1 MTTRQIQASQNMTAQ
16 LPIKEIWVTCVGV
29 LDIQIARSFSQLLVN
44 AASDNVTRI
53 HTLIQSAGGTV
64 NEGIFLNE
72 FFRSFPVEVVAYNAG
87 HIGSA
92 SLTAYLGARKR
103 YVCSNG
109 TFLVHRT
116 KPAPVNTW
124 TLPHIQTI
132 VDGLHI
138 EDARTEAVL
147 RSASSL
153 TEKHWNIFHSG
164 CDLTID
170 ATTAIEV
177 GIAHGLRS
185 FTPAGPM
192 YSL

>member
-1 MTTRQIQASQNMTAQ
+1 MTEH
-16 LPIKEIWVTCVGV
+16 LPTKEIWVTCVGV

-44 AASDNVTRI
+44 AASDKVTRI
-53 HTLIQSAGGTV
+53 HTLIQSPGGTI
-64 NEGIFLNE
+64 NEGIFLYE
-72 FFRSFPVEVVAYNAG
+72 FFRSFPVEVVAYNGG

-92 SLTAYLGARKR
+92 SLSAYLGARKR

-109 TFLVHRT
+109 TFLVHRS

-132 VDGLHI
+132 VDGLQI

-147 RSASSL
+147 RSNSSF
-153 TEKHWNIFHSG
+153 TQKQWDVFFSG
-164 CDLTID
+164 CDLTLDANTAID
-170 ATTAIEV
+170 A
-177 GIAHGLRS
+177 GLAHGLGS

>member
-1 MTTRQIQASQNMTAQ
+1 MTEHIT
-16 LPIKEIWVTCVGV
+16 PKEIWVTCVGV
-29 LDIQIARSFSQLLVN
+29 LDVQIAKSFSQLLVN

-53 HTLIQSAGGTV
+53 HALIQSPGGTI
-64 NEGIFLNE
+64 NEGIFLYE

-92 SLTAYLGARKR
+92 SLSAYLGARKR

-109 TFLVHRT
+109 TFLVHRS

-124 TLPHIQTI
+124 TLPYIQTI
-132 VDGLHI
+132 VDGLQI

-147 RSASSL
+147 RSNSRL
-153 TEKHWNIFHSG
+153 TEKQWSIFFSG
-164 CDLTID
+164 CDLTLD
-170 ATTAIEV
+170 ANTAIDV
-177 GIAHGLRS
+177 GIAHAIGS
-185 FTPAGPM
+185 FMPAGPM

>member
-1 MTTRQIQASQNMTAQ
+1 MTEQ
-16 LPIKEIWVTCVGV
+16 LSSKEIWVTWVGV
-29 LDIQIARSFSQLLVN
+29 LDVQIARSFSQLLVN

-53 HTLIQSAGGTV
+53 HTLLQSPGGTI
-64 NEGIFLNE
+64 NEGIFLYE
-72 FFRSFPVEVVAYNAG
+72 FFKSFPVEVVAYNGG

-92 SLTAYLGARKR
+92 SLSAYLGARKR
-103 YVCSNG
+103 YVCANG
-109 TFLVHRT
+109 TFLLHRA

-132 VDGLHI
+132 VDGLQI

-147 RSASSL
+147 RSGANL
-153 TEKHWNIFHSG
+153 TQQQWNIFSSG
-164 CDLTID
+164 CDLTLD
-170 ATTAIEV
+170 ANTAIEV
-177 GIAHGLRS
+177 GIAHGLGS

>member
-1 MTTRQIQASQNMTAQ
+1 MTL
-16 LPIKEIWVTCVGV
+16 LPSTKQIWVTCVGV
-29 LDIQIARSFSQLLVN
+29 LDVQIARSFAQLLVN

-53 HTLIQSAGGTV
+53 HTLIQSPGGTI
-64 NEGIFLNE
+64 NEGIFLYE
-72 FFRSFPVEVVAYNAG
+72 FFKSFPVEVVAYNGG

-92 SLTAYLGARKR
+92 SLSAYLGARKR

-132 VDGLHI
+132 VDGLQI

-153 TEKHWNIFHSG
+153 TQEHWNVFFSG
-164 CDLTID
+164 CDLTLD
-170 ATTAIEV
+170 ANAAIEV
-177 GIAHGLRS
+177 GIAHGLGS

-192 YSL
+192 YCL

>member
-1 MTTRQIQASQNMTAQ
+1 MTEYVAT
-16 LPIKEIWVTCVGV
+16 KEIWVTWVGV
-29 LDIQIARSFSQLLVN
+29 LDIQLARSFAQLLVN

-53 HTLIQSAGGTV
+53 HTLIQSPGGTI
-64 NEGIFLNE
+64 NEGIFLYE
-72 FFRSFPVEVVAYNAG
+72 FFKSFPVEVVAYNGG

-92 SLTAYLGARKR
+92 SLSAYLGARKR

-109 TFLVHRT
+109 SFLIHRS

-124 TLPHIQTI
+124 ALPHIQTI
-132 VDGLHI
+132 VDGLQI

-147 RSASSL
+147 RSSSNL
-153 TEKHWNIFHSG
+153 TQTHWNVFFSG
-164 CDLTID
+164 CDLTLD
-170 ATTAIEV
+170 ANTAIDV
-177 GIAHGLRS
+177 GISHGLGS